1 MSDPLPPLWERV
13 DHVSVAAHST
23 MAVSTIL
30 FEDIFDVKDID
41 HGGKKFERGLC
52 FS

>member
-1 MSDPLPPLWERV
+1 MLASEYKFIIRLAGERLV
-13 DHVSVAAHST
+13 LR

-52 FS
+52 S